1 LRTVFLG
8 TSQFAVAVLHR
19 LAVSSHRPT
28 LVATRPDRPRG
39 RGRQVGPPPV
49 AEAARELDLELI
61 QPASVNDE
69 EARATIAEAAPE
81 AICVSAYGG
90 LIREPLLS
98 DYLLLNVHPSLLP
111 RWRGAA
117 PIERAIMEG
126 DLETGVSI
134 MRIVEALDAGPVY
147 AQRAEPITRDDTYG
161 SLAPRLERIGG
172 DLLVE
177 VLDDLP
183 ASRDQDET
191 HATYA
196 EKITRE
202 DRVLDPSWTPAEL
215 ERIVRALNPHI
226 GAQIQRDGGGP
237 LRVCAAAV
245 RPDVTDLAQG
255 ELAARD
261 GALLFGA
268 ESGGLEL
275 LEVQPAGGRRMD
287 AAAFLR
293 GHAV

>member
-8 TSQFAVAVLHR
+8 TSQFAVAVLRR
-19 LAVSSHRPT
+19 LAVSPHRPR
-28 LVATRPDRPRG
+28 LVVTRPDRPRG
-39 RGRQVGPPPV
+39 RGRQVSPPPV
-49 AEAARELDLELI
+49 AEAARELDLEVI

-81 AICVSAYGG
+81 AICVCAYGG

-98 DYLLLNVHPSLLP
+98 GYLLLNVHPSLLP

-117 PIERAIMEG
+117 PIERAIIEG
-126 DLETGVSI
+126 DVETGVSI
-134 MRIVEALDAGPVY
+134 MRVVEALDAGPVY
-147 AQRAEPITRDDTYG
+147 AKRAEEVLKEDTYG
-161 SLAPRLERIGG
+161 TLAPRLERVSG

-177 VLDDLP
+177 VLDDVP
-183 ASRDQDET
+183 EPQEQDET

-196 EKITRE
+196 EKIRRE

-215 ERIVRALNPHI
+215 ERVVRALNPHI
-226 GAQIQRDGGGP
+226 GAHIDREGERP
-237 LRVCAAAV
+237 LRVCAANI
-245 RPDVTDLAQG
+245 RPDIRDLAQG
-255 ELAARD
+255 EFAARD
-261 GALLFGA
+261 GSLLFGA
-268 ESGGLEL
+268 ESGALEL

-287 AAAFLR
+287 AASFLR